1 MEERVVEIMASR
13 GMRPKAQGLSSCL
26 REQIGASQLPVDLC
40 AEKCFA
46 QLLAA
51 DFNLVT
57 DAVLPPGVQAMHKVE
72 LAGPFVL
79 QVDETVDICCGLKDR
94 YQERNAGIGSR
105 CLKLS
110 MTDGAQRVFGIE
122 YRPIPQLKV
131 LQPAGLKICVRNV
144 CIRRGMFLLVPEIVT
159 VLGGVVQ
166 ELEEAR
172 QRVVHQVN
180 KPPRGNRHPRG
191 TTPPS
196 LEEQLTQ
203 AAWPRTPDVQEN
215 NGAAANPGSEQ
226 QPSSTVRDH
235 PYTGRQ
241 APVSIEDFSRGSY
254 SYSEQTPRQDET
266 THRTL
271 SGTPSETSIGLGTS
285 RIRMLSLQSNETR
298 SRRQLRT
305 ADSLESPPFTYLAV
319 LQRRFMESG
328 VVQSGRVKCFLTAVK
343 EFLFKDRNAY
353 RLAIYIEDGS
363 LLTEALVNHELVE
376 RMIGHSPLEVSAA
389 IASNEHARMK
399 SKMRELQAF
408 LKRYQGY
415 MNIEFGDIVRVVAV
429 NDLHASGDGWTLLAR
444 VEAQSSSSMEMDL
457 FNIN

>member
-1 MEERVVEIMASR
+1 MEERVVEILASR
-13 GMRPKAQGLSSCL
+13 GMRPNAQWLSSCL
-26 REQIGASQLPVDLC
+26 REQSGASQLPVDSR

-46 QLLAA
+46 HLLAA

-110 MTDGAQRVFGIE
+110 MTDGAQRVFGTE

-191 TTPPS
+191 
-196 LEEQLTQ
+196 
-203 AAWPRTPDVQEN
+203 
-215 NGAAANPGSEQ
+215 
-226 QPSSTVRDH
+226 
-235 PYTGRQ
+235 RQ

-266 THRTL
+266 THRTS

-319 LQRRFMESG
+319 LQRRFMEFG

-389 IASNEHARMK
+389 IVSNEHARMK

-415 MNIEFGDIVRVVAV
+415 MDIEFGDIVRVVAV
-429 NDLHASGDGWTLLAR
+429 NECLHASGDGWTLLAR